1 LVTVHDPICTD
12 DGDIW
17 AALYGSFLPIPSPHL
32 FPLVNTSNLPGTII
46 AKKDR
51 IVINRGRERI
61 KLKVTNKGDRPIQV
75 GSHYHFVETNKA
87 LAFDRVKAMYKRLD
101 IPAGT
106 AVRFEPGDTKSVTLC
121 SIGGRKCPKGGNWCT
136 ALVEQE
142 LEKSGTGSV
151 DPENLRGF
159 AHVPEPNAPLV
170 TEDSNLGREEYISMY
185 GPTVGDRVRLGD
197 TSLWI
202 TIERDSVGIPMP
214 PYLRE
219 SDCSRLFMATRSSLA
234 EVIPSG
240 VSFPVTVFMVSPGK
254 TIRDG
259 MGQATGWS
267 SKDSKDCK
275 GALDLV
281 ITNAV
286 IVDWTGIYKVHILLS
301 FFTQHTLDDP
311 LQADIGVRGGIIVGI
326 GKAGNPDDMDC
337 VDPCLVIGS
346 STEVIAGEKLIITA
360 GAIDAHVHYICPQ
373 LVPEALAV
381 GTTTMIGGGTG
392 PSTGTNA
399 TTCTSSP
406 FYIQHMLAAT
416 DGLPMN
422 FAFTG
427 KGNDSEMAAMKEV
440 VEAGAAG
447 LKLHEDWGSTPAAI
461 SKCLDVADM
470 YDVQVGAL
478 CCRIDRGL
486 QVC

>member
-1 LVTVHDPICTD
+1 M
-12 DGDIW
+12 
-17 AALYGSFLPIPSPHL
+17 
-32 FPLVNTSNLPGTII
+32 
-46 AKKDR
+46 
-51 IVINRGRERI
+51 
-61 KLKVTNKGDRPIQV
+61 
-75 GSHYHFVETNKA
+75 
-87 LAFDRVKAMYKRLD
+87 AF
-101 IPAGT
+101 
-106 AVRFEPGDTKSVTLC
+106 
-121 SIGGRKCPKGGNWCT
+121 
-136 ALVEQE
+136 
-142 LEKSGTGSV
+142 
-151 DPENLRGF
+151 
-159 AHVPEPNAPLV
+159 
-170 TEDSNLGREEYISMY
+170 
-185 GPTVGDRVRLGD
+185 
-197 TSLWI
+197 
-202 TIERDSVGIPMP
+202 
-214 PYLRE
+214 
-219 SDCSRLFMATRSSLA
+219 
-234 EVIPSG
+234 
-240 VSFPVTVFMVSPGK
+240 
-254 TIRDG
+254 
-259 MGQATGWS
+259 
-267 SKDSKDCK
+267 
-275 GALDLV
+275 
-281 ITNAV
+281 
-286 IVDWTGIYKVHILLS
+286 
-301 FFTQHTLDDP
+301 
-311 LQADIGVRGGIIVGI
+311 GIIVSI
-326 GKAGNPDDMDC
+326 GKAGNPDDMGC
-337 VDPCLVIGS
+337 VHSCLAIVGA